1 MTGLLRK
8 TVRLVI
14 EVIAFMTFYSISMV
28 MIISVFTIAVLNIPD
43 EIPADFS
50 SVRLVIV
57 AVLLIAGPQLI
68 LAQSIAWRYN
78 QYQRWR
84 G

>member
-1 MTGLLRK
+1 MTDLLRK

-14 EVIAFMTFYSISMV
+14 EVIAFMTFYSISIV

-43 EIPADFS
+43 EVLSDYP
-50 SVRLVIV
+50 SVRSVIV
-57 AVLLIAGPQLI
+57 AVMLIAGPQLI
-68 LAQSIAWRYN
+68 LAQSIVWWYN

-84 G
+84 